1 MEKNLTPKK
10 IVEELDK
17 YIISQEEAKKSVAI
31 SLRNRH
37 RRKMIEDCEMRMEI
51 TPKNIILIGST
62 GVGKTEIARRLAKIV
77 DAPFIKVEATKYTE
91 VGYVGKDVESII
103 KDFANITFKNLKD
116 KKIESLKENY
126 YEATIEE
133 LAKIHRPYD
142 VLNDEMKKNIIHE
155 IKSGDLDDVEI
166 ELEILKHKTTHGDMS
181 LMNNDDVK
189 SIISNI
195 VGDIKGEKK
204 LVKFKIKSAIQYLL
218 NEKINSELDEEELFY
233 ATVEKVQEDGIVF
246 IDEIDKI
253 VEKEGSERG
262 EISRQG
268 VQRDLLPIIE
278 GCTVI
283 TKYGAVKTDHIL
295 FIGAGSFS
303 QSNPSDMMP
312 ELQGRFPVKVKLE
325 NLMKKDFIRILT
337 EVKYNILDQYKAL
350 LEKDMVELIF
360 TKTGIEAIAGL
371 AVTMNEKVENLGARR
386 LSAILESLLQDIMFN
401 APYEETKKITID
413 KKFIFKIFQE
423 EYKEEDLD
431 KYIL

>member
-103 KDFANITFKNLKD
+103 KDLANITFKNLKD

-189 SIISNI
+189 SI
-195 VGDIKGEKK
+195 
-204 LVKFKIKSAIQYLL
+204 
-218 NEKINSELDEEELFY
+218 
-233 ATVEKVQEDGIVF
+233 
-246 IDEIDKI
+246 
-253 VEKEGSERG
+253 
-262 EISRQG
+262 
-268 VQRDLLPIIE
+268 
-278 GCTVI
+278 
-283 TKYGAVKTDHIL
+283 
-295 FIGAGSFS
+295 
-303 QSNPSDMMP
+303 
-312 ELQGRFPVKVKLE
+312 
-325 NLMKKDFIRILT
+325 
-337 EVKYNILDQYKAL
+337 
-350 LEKDMVELIF
+350 
-360 TKTGIEAIAGL
+360 
-371 AVTMNEKVENLGARR
+371 
-386 LSAILESLLQDIMFN
+386 
-401 APYEETKKITID
+401 
-413 KKFIFKIFQE
+413 
-423 EYKEEDLD
+423 
-431 KYIL
+431 

>member
-1 MEKNLTPKK
+1 
-10 IVEELDK
+10 
-17 YIISQEEAKKSVAI
+17 
-31 SLRNRH
+31 
-37 RRKMIEDCEMRMEI
+37 
-51 TPKNIILIGST
+51 
-62 GVGKTEIARRLAKIV
+62 
-77 DAPFIKVEATKYTE
+77 
-91 VGYVGKDVESII
+91 
-103 KDFANITFKNLKD
+103 
-116 KKIESLKENY
+116 
-126 YEATIEE
+126 
-133 LAKIHRPYD
+133 
-142 VLNDEMKKNIIHE
+142 NDEMKKKIIHE

-181 LMNNDDVK
+181 LMNNEDVK

-204 LVKFKIKSAIQYLL
+204 PVKFKIKSAIQYLL

-253 VEKEGSERG
+253 VEREGSERG

-278 GCTVI
+278 GCTVM

-303 QSNPSDMMP
+303 QSSPSDIMP
-312 ELQGRFPVKVKLE
+312 ELQGRFPVKVKLK
-325 NLMKKDFIRILT
+325 NLTKKDFIRILT

-360 TKTGIEAIAGL
+360 TKTGIDGIAGL